1 MSSHLT
7 TAQLFLTSDT
17 AQPLKVTRNV
27 ANQSIQQILN
37 LNLRAL
43 AHIYPAN
50 PESQL
55 WNYSLAR
62 ALLKTLDN
70 GGKLVFLMKWVL
82 VPVLGRF
89 IYLTPSYLLFLCD
102 KPRG

>member
-7 TAQLFLTSDT
+7 TTQLFLTSDT

-27 ANQSIQQILN
+27 ANQSIEQILN

-62 ALLKTLDN
+62 ALLKTFDN
-70 GGKLVFLMKWVL
+70 GGKLFFLMRWVFFS
-82 VPVLGRF
+82 PRF
-89 IYLTPSYLLFLCD
+89 RPFHLLDTSLLTVFM
-102 KPRG
+102 